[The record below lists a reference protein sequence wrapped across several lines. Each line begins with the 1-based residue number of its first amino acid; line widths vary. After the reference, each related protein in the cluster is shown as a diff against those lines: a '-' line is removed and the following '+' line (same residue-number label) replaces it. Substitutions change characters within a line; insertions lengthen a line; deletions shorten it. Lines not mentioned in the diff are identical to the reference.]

1 MIRIKIASYAL
12 NDFLWA
18 CYCSNIKDITVT
30 KEDNDLIIYLK
41 LEVPESNATVI
52 NTLGNNNEKKMK

>member
-30 KEDNDLIIYLK
+30 KEDNELVIYLK
-41 LEVPESNATVI
+41 LEVSGGSGTSI
-52 NTLGNNNEKKMK
+52 NTLEGINND

>member
-1 MIRIKIASYAL
+1 MIRIKIAAYAL

-30 KEDNDLIIYLK
+30 KEDNELIIYIK
-41 LEVPESNATVI
+41 LEVTGGSGTI
-52 NTLGNNNEKKMK
+52 IDTLDGMK

>member
-1 MIRIKIASYAL
+1 MIRIKIAAYAL

-30 KEDNDLIIYLK
+30 KEDNDLIIYLN
-41 LEVPESNATVI
+41 LEVLKCNVTPI
-52 NTLGNNNEKKMK
+52 NTLEGIKNE

>member
-1 MIRIKIASYAL
+1 MIRIKIAAYAL

-30 KEDNDLIIYLK
+30 KEDNELIIYIK
-41 LEVPESNATVI
+41 LEVTGGSGTSI
-52 NTLGNNNEKKMK
+52 NTLEGISNE

>member
-1 MIRIKIASYAL
+1 MIRIKIAAYAL

-30 KEDNDLIIYLK
+30 KEDNELIIYLK
-41 LEVPESNATVI
+41 LEVSRGSGTSI
-52 NTLGNNNEKKMK
+52 NTLEGINNG

>member
-30 KEDNDLIIYLK
+30 KEDNELIIYLK
-41 LEVPESNATVI
+41 LEVSGGSGTSI
-52 NTLGNNNEKKMK
+52 NTLEGINND

>member
-1 MIRIKIASYAL
+1 MIRIKVAAYAL

-30 KEDNDLIIYLK
+30 KEDNELVIYLK
-41 LEVPESNATVI
+41 LEVSGGSGTSI
-52 NTLGNNNEKKMK
+52 NTLEGINND

>member
-1 MIRIKIASYAL
+1 MIRIKIAAYAL

-30 KEDNDLIIYLK
+30 KEDNELIIYIK
-41 LEVPESNATVI
+41 LEVPGGNGTAI
-52 NTLGNNNEKKMK
+52 NTLEIK

>member
-30 KEDNDLIIYLK
+30 KEDNELVIYLK
-41 LEVPESNATVI
+41 LEVPECSTTPI
-52 NTLGNNNEKKMK
+52 NVLEGIKNE

>member
-1 MIRIKIASYAL
+1 MIRIKIAAYAL

-30 KEDNDLIIYLK
+30 KEDNELIIYIK
-41 LEVPESNATVI
+41 LEVTGGSGTAI
-52 NTLGNNNEKKMK
+52 NTLEGINND

>member
-1 MIRIKIASYAL
+1 MIRIKIAAYAL

-30 KEDNDLIIYLK
+30 KEDNELIIYLK
-41 LEVPESNATVI
+41 LEVTGGSGTAI
-52 NTLGNNNEKKMK
+52 NTLEGINND

>member
-1 MIRIKIASYAL
+1 MIRIKIAAYAL

-30 KEDNDLIIYLK
+30 KEDNELIIYIK
-41 LEVPESNATVI
+41 LEVSGGSGTAFNVLEVPKDE
-52 NTLGNNNEKKMK
+52 

>member
-1 MIRIKIASYAL
+1 MIRIKIAAYAL

-30 KEDNDLIIYLK
+30 KEDNELIIYIK
-41 LEVPESNATVI
+41 LEVSGGSGTAI
-52 NTLGNNNEKKMK
+52 NVLEGMKNE

>member
-1 MIRIKIASYAL
+1 MIRIKIADYAL

-30 KEDNDLIIYLK
+30 KEDNELIIYLK
-41 LEVPESNATVI
+41 LEVSGCNVTSI
-52 NTLGNNNEKKMK
+52 NTLEGTKDE

>member
-1 MIRIKIASYAL
+1 MIRIKIAAYAL

-30 KEDNDLIIYLK
+30 KEDNELIIYLK
-41 LEVPESNATVI
+41 LEVTGGSGTAI
-52 NTLGNNNEKKMK
+52 NMLEGINND

>member
-1 MIRIKIASYAL
+1 MIRIKIAAYAL

-30 KEDNDLIIYLK
+30 KEDNELIIYLK
-41 LEVPESNATVI
+41 LEVSGCNVTSI
-52 NTLGNNNEKKMK
+52 NTLEVE